1 VVALGATLV
10 LGGLAGCGGGAVHVS
25 SNMRLALRHLVAAR
39 AGVVSTQ
46 FLLSGPGEFVPP
58 VLYVTRFDQAAKRAE
73 VKVDLRPFMSLYEL
87 TLPPS
92 SRIGKVKDWR
102 FDAITDNSHGLVM
115 YLASPLLEEPTFQGK
130 LPRRLRHKPWIKVDL
145 VDALL
150 QGGSVGQVVGFLPS
164 AASPVG
170 YFKALSGHAARQ
182 KVERI
187 DGVETN
193 RYAETVDFR
202 RHLDELP
209 SFIQKL
215 IVRGSPVLHAVVWV
229 DASSTVRRI
238 RLTSQPLRQAQG
250 IVVTATI
257 DFRDLGSKVSV
268 GLPPAGQVFDAAQ
281 LGSG

>member
-25 SNMRLALRHLVAAR
+25 SNLRLALRHLVAAR

-115 YLASPLLEEPTFQGK
+115 YLASPLFEEPTFQGRAR
-130 LPRRLRHKPWIKVDL
+130 LTRAARGRLGRRLVD
-145 VDALL
+145 
-150 QGGSVGQVVGFLPS
+150 GQAHPS
-164 AASPVG
+164 HVAAVAPG
-170 YFKALSGHAARQ
+170 
-182 KVERI
+182 
-187 DGVETN
+187 
-193 RYAETVDFR
+193 
-202 RHLDELP
+202 
-209 SFIQKL
+209 
-215 IVRGSPVLHAVVWV
+215 
-229 DASSTVRRI
+229 
-238 RLTSQPLRQAQG
+238 
-250 IVVTATI
+250 AT
-257 DFRDLGSKVSV
+257 
-268 GLPPAGQVFDAAQ
+268 
-281 LGSG
+281 